1 MKLRCEKNSLRFR
14 LRKSEI
20 EELKN
25 AGSLRTA
32 VYFSPG
38 IGFSYEIWL
47 DMSSDEIR
55 ATHYGSHISV
65 ALPLNFALDWINS
78 ERVGIEFFQ
87 KIDKEQRLHILIE
100 KDFPCKDRPEENK
113 VDFFIELAMESP
125 ASC

>member
-25 AGSLRTA
+25 AGSLRTE

-38 IGFSYEIWL
+38 LGFSYEIWL
-47 DMSSDEIR
+47 DMSADVIR
-55 ATHYGSHISV
+55 AMHYGSHIAI
-65 ALPLNFALDWINS
+65 ALPLELALGWINT
-78 ERVGIEFFQ
+78 EQVGIEFFQ

-100 KDFPCKDRPEENK
+100 KDFPCKDRPDENK
-113 VDFFIELAMESP
+113 ADFFIDLAS
-125 ASC
+125 ASTC